1 MVDIS
6 ELNEPAREAA
16 KRAEKHGLTLT
27 SGKRSIDAQA
37 HAMAVNVHN
46 DPHYLHIYAS
56 QAVKDCQGWVDEWL
70 KEHPGEHVDVEQCK
84 AHLLSALDGKWGE
97 VSFHLTGDAFDCS
110 PHGTDEQKELLKTM
124 AKQIEDRGGHAKFL
138 DSEHGDPAWH
148 LQCRG
153 GSLPDEEREQPEPA
167 PATASH
173 AYPGTPLR
181 HGSRGDEVK
190 LWQERLHE
198 LGYEVNPDGDF
209 GDRTK
214 QATERFQHDKSLT
227 EDGVV
232 GEHSWAA
239 AFG

>member
-1 MVDIS
+1 VVDIS

-16 KRAEKHGLTLT
+16 KRAEAHGLTLT
-27 SGKRSIDAQA
+27 SGKRSVDQQA

-70 KEHPGEHVDVEQCK
+70 KEHPGQHVDVDECK

-110 PHGTDEQKELLKTM
+110 PHGTDEQKAFLEKM
-124 AKQIEDRGGHAKFL
+124 VQQIKDSGGEAKFL

-148 LQCRG
+148 VQCRG
-153 GSLPDEEREQPEPA
+153 GSLPDEAHEPEPQHA
-167 PATASH
+167 ASSH
-173 AYPGTPLR
+173 AYPGSPLR
-181 HGSRGDEVK
+181 HGSRGDEVR

-198 LGYEVNPDGDF
+198 LGHDVSVDGDF
-209 GDRTK
+209 GDRTHA
-214 QATERFQHDKSLT
+214 ATESLQQQKGLT
-227 EDGVV
+227 VDGVV
-232 GEHSWAA
+232 GEHTWAA